1 MNTLYLLKIF
11 HQGTIHILVIP
22 KKKYLKY
29 DDFLQNASKDEILH
43 FFKLL
48 NDLISKFNL
57 ENSGYELIT
66 NAGDDANQE
75 VPQFALSSFRRA
87 QFRSHVKFKCTKFKK
102 VINLIYYLYITINRS
117 SGKKI
122 S

>member
-1 MNTLYLLKIF
+1 MKYDDNNIFAKILRKEIPTEIILENEYAISF
-11 HQGTIHILVIP
+11 KDISPRAPIHILVIP

-57 ENSGYELIT
+57 ENSGYRLIT

-75 VPQFALSSFRRA
+75 VPHLHFHLLGG
-87 QFRSHVKFKCTKFKK
+87 H
-102 VINLIYYLYITINRS
+102 NL
-117 SGKKI
+117 GPM
-122 S
+122 